1 MGAFAIASAH
11 QVVIKRALAESLSPA
26 GRRDLALKT
35 SCAERA
41 DLTGAPFETLAPLR
55 LPKRSTN
62 SIRIFARAIGSN
74 PDRAVSLSAA
84 KAFRLETF
92 HLGFLYRRA
101 ITVNLI
107 RDGIASP
114 LPYSP
119 NLFDFG
125 SVKIDKP
132 LPIDTGFGGFRLH
145 YPLNDPH
152 VYDEVISFSEPAI
165 SAFSDAISNMGFR
178 RAAYALRP
186 ARKRKASF
194 LS

>member
-1 MGAFAIASAH
+1 MSGITRRGLMGAFAIASAH
-11 QVVIKRALAESLSPA
+11 QVVIKRALAESLSP
-26 GRRDLALKT
+26 GRAARFGFEDVVRRARDLA
-35 SCAERA
+35 
-41 DLTGAPFETLAPLR
+41 GAPFETAPLR
-55 LPKRSTN
+55 LPEEIDKLDYDSWRN
-62 SIRIFARAIGSN
+62 IRFK

-132 LPIDTGFGGFRLH
+132 LPIDTGFAR
-145 YPLNDPH
+145 
-152 VYDEVISFSEPAI
+152 ISFTL
-165 SAFSDAISNMGFR
+165 SAE
-178 RAAYALRP
+178 
-186 ARKRKASF
+186 
-194 LS
+194 